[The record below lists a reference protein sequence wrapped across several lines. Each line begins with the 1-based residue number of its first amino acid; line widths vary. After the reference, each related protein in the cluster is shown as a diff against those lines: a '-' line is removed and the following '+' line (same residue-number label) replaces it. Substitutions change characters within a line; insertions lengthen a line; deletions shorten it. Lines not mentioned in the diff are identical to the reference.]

1 MKFPT
6 VTARVATAAAATLLL
21 SSVSVAQAEQRIA
34 TFDLG
39 SLDTLDALGLSDQV
53 VGVPKTSL
61 PDYLEQY
68 AADDVTDIGGL
79 RSPDIEALTD
89 SKPHF
94 ILYTGRQSD
103 WQGDL
108 EVIAPSLNTS
118 LQGDDYLTSF
128 DDSVRQL
135 ASLFHAEESAEE
147 ALEILHNE
155 IETQREALSNAPST
169 LVVTH
174 NGGNLM
180 LNQHPV
186 VHNVLGVKA
195 LEMPDSVTSE
205 TRGTRTFTPLSAEA
219 IADIDPEVMLVIDR
233 SAAIGDE
240 PASADALTQ
249 TLLEAGAED
258 TQVVILTP
266 ALWYLSGGGL
276 QSLALQID
284 EVSAALNPSVN

>member
-6 VTARVATAAAATLLL
+6 VTARFATAAAATLLL

-128 DDSVRQL
+128 DDNVRQL

-186 VHNVLGVKA
+186 VHDVLGVKA
-195 LEMPDSVTSE
+195 IEMPDSVTSE

-219 IADIDPEVMLVIDR
+219 IADIDPEVVLVIDR

-240 PASADALTQ
+240 PANADALTQ
-249 TLLEAGAED
+249 MLLEAGSED

-284 EVSAALNPSVN
+284 EVSAALN